1 VARRLWRA
9 ARRQADCRRSRRLA
23 GDSWL
28 AGGPPPAPLDRVLLR
43 MQRQL
48 DRRLDE
54 LAEAEAA
61 LQRLRAALDR
71 N

>member
-1 VARRLWRA
+1 
-9 ARRQADCRRSRRLA
+9 
-23 GDSWL
+23 
-28 AGGPPPAPLDRVLLR
+28 VLLR

-61 LQRLRAALDR
+61 LKRLRAALDR
-71 N
+71 I